1 LKENPPRDKSVPG
14 PAAYQPKTHYVE
26 RAAAAFSMRPMTT
39 YVSIFNDPTKLNPGP
54 GTYDA

>member
-14 PAAYQPKTHYVE
+14 PSAYQPKTHYVE

-39 YVSIFNDPTKLNPGP
+39 YVSIFNDPTKPNPGP